1 MLFKI
6 ITFVIYTP
14 PVKSFRKSQF
24 FQFVIKKLCCLMSH
38 CTLKLKHFANKQ
50 LS

>member
-24 FQFVIKKLCCLMSH
+24 FQFVIKNY
-38 CTLKLKHFANKQ
+38 AV
-50 LS
+50 